1 MVIIVWGGTFMQS
14 HPVDEKLGLGALFIY
29 GLQHVLAMYVG
40 AVAVPLFVARE
51 IGLTQTE
58 LIKLINADLFT
69 CGIATLIQTLGLGK
83 KVGIRLPIIQG
94 VSFVAVAP
102 IIFVGKTAGMPAV
115 YGAIIIA
122 GFLAA
127 LMSTGFSKVVRF
139 FPDRVVGTVIC
150 LIGLTLMPVA
160 LRWASSNV
168 LLAFFV
174 LLTVILFQRFLNGH
188 WKTVSVLLGLIVGT
202 LLSIPLGLISFDEVI
217 KADWIGLTLPFAF
230 GTPTFNLSAIISMCL
245 VMVVIM
251 IETTGDFIAI
261 GEVVDKPINEKELAK
276 GLRADGVS
284 TMLGGI
290 FNSFPYTAYA
300 QNVGLVSLTGVKS
313 RFVVASAGVI
323 LMALGLFP
331 KAAALVA
338 SIPAPIL
345 GGCGVAMFGMVMTS
359 GITTLSRVKL
369 RGSFDGIAVGISLAI
384 GMVPVFAPELLK
396 EVPPSLQV
404 ISQSGVTLG
413 SLAIILFGFIAPKQT

>member
-1 MVIIVWGGTFMQS
+1 MKN
-14 HPVDEKLGLGALFIY
+14 HPVDEKLPLGSLFIY

-51 IGLTQTE
+51 IGLTEHE

-69 CGIATLIQTLGLGK
+69 CGIATLIQTLGLGRH
-83 KVGIRLPIIQG
+83 VGIRLPIIQG
-94 VSFVAVAP
+94 VSFVAVSP
-102 IIFVGKTAGMPAV
+102 IILVGKTEGMPAV
-115 YGAIIIA
+115 YGAIILA
-122 GFLAA
+122 GILTAIV
-127 LMSTGFSKVVRF
+127 STWFGKIVRF

-160 LRWASSNV
+160 LRWSSSNV
-168 LLAFFV
+168 GLALFV
-174 LLTVILFQRFLNGH
+174 LLTVILFQRFLSGH
-188 WKTVSVLLGLIVGT
+188 WKTVSVLLGLIAGT
-202 LLSIPLGLISFDEVI
+202 VVAIPLGLISFTEVA

-230 GTPTFNLSAIISMCL
+230 GFPRLHWPALISMLLCML
-245 VMVVIM
+245 VIM

-261 GEVVDKPINEKELAK
+261 GEVVDKPIREEDLAK
-276 GLRADGVS
+276 GLRADGLS

-313 RFVVASAGVI
+313 RFVVATAGLI
-323 LMALGLFP
+323 LIALGLFP

-338 SIPAPIL
+338 SIPAPVL

-359 GITTLSRVKL
+359 GITTLSRIKL
-369 RGSFDGIAVGISLAI
+369 RGSFDGLAVGVSLAI
-384 GMVPVFAPELLK
+384 GMVPIFAPELLK
-396 EVPPSLQV
+396 DVPPSLQV

-413 SLAIILFGFIAPKQT
+413 SITILLLGLIAPKEN

>member
-1 MVIIVWGGTFMQS
+1 MKT
-14 HPVDEKLGLGALFIY
+14 HPVDEKLPIGALFIY

-51 IGLTQTE
+51 IGLTEHE

-83 KVGIRLPIIQG
+83 NVGIRLPIIQG

-102 IIFVGKTAGMPAV
+102 IILVGKTEGMPAV
-115 YGAIIIA
+115 YGAIILA
-122 GFLAA
+122 GLLTAVV
-127 LMSTGFSKVVRF
+127 STWFGKIVRF

-160 LRWASSNV
+160 LRWSSSNV
-168 LLAFFV
+168 ALAFFV
-174 LLTVILFQRFLNGH
+174 LITVVLFQRFLVGH
-188 WKTVSVLLGLIVGT
+188 WKTVSVLLGLIAGT
-202 LLSIPLGLISFDEVI
+202 LVSIPLGLISFDEVAR
-217 KADWIGLTLPFAF
+217 ADWMGLTLPFAF
-230 GTPTFNLSAIISMCL
+230 GTPKLHWPALVSMTL
-245 VMVVIM
+245 VMLVIM

-261 GEVVDKPINEKELAK
+261 GEVVDKSIQEKDLAK
-276 GLRADGVS
+276 GLRADGIS

-313 RFVVASAGVI
+313 RFVVAMAGVI
-323 LMALGLFP
+323 LIALGLLP
-331 KAAALVA
+331 KAAAMVA
-338 SIPAPIL
+338 SIPAPVL
-345 GGCGVAMFGMVMTS
+345 GGCGVAMFGMVITS
-359 GITTLSRVKL
+359 GVTTLSRVNL
-369 RGSFDGIAVGISLAI
+369 RGSFDGLAVGVSLAV

-396 EVPPSLQV
+396 EVPQSLQV
-404 ISQSGVTLG
+404 ISQSGVTMG
-413 SLAIILFGFIAPKQT
+413 SLTMILFGLIAPRDKSV

>member
-1 MVIIVWGGTFMQS
+1 MRS
-14 HPVDEKLGLGALFIY
+14 HPVDEKLPLGALFIY

-51 IGLTQTE
+51 IGLTDHE
-58 LIKLINADLFT
+58 LIQLINADLFT
-69 CGIATLIQTLGLGK
+69 CGVATLIQTLGLGK
-83 KVGIRLPIIQG
+83 NIGIRLPIIQG

-102 IIFVGKTAGMPAV
+102 IILVGKTEGMPAV
-115 YGAIIIA
+115 YGAIILA
-122 GFLAA
+122 GLLTAVI
-127 LMSTGFSKVVRF
+127 STWFGKIVRF

-160 LRWASSNV
+160 LRWASSNAF
-168 LLAFFV
+168 LALFV
-174 LLTVILFQRFLNGH
+174 LLTVVLFQRFLKGH
-188 WKTVSVLLGLIVGT
+188 WKTVSVLLGLIAGT
-202 LLSIPLGLISFDEVI
+202 LVSIPLGLISFSEVA
-217 KADWIGLTLPFAF
+217 KSDWLGLTLPFAF
-230 GTPTFNLSAIISMCL
+230 GVPRFHWPAFLSMSL
-245 VMVVIM
+245 VMIVIM

-261 GEVVDKPINEKELAK
+261 GEVVEKPVSENDLAR
-276 GLRADGVS
+276 GLRADGIS
-284 TMLGGI
+284 TLLGGI

-313 RFVVASAGVI
+313 RFVVAAAGVI
-323 LMALGLFP
+323 LIALGLFP
-331 KAAALVA
+331 KAAAMVA
-338 SIPAPIL
+338 AIPAPVL

-369 RGSFDGIAVGISLAI
+369 RGTFDGLAVGVSLAI

-396 EVPPSLQV
+396 GVPESLQV

-413 SLAIILFGFIAPKQT
+413 SLAILLFGFISPKESSSFSSNGQE